1 MRLLQEQAAQTRE
14 EIAMV
19 TSLVRTRDESL
30 GISKQ
35 ELQVNKQLHSEGN
48 VTETKMMEL
57 RRAAA
62 D

>member
-1 MRLLQEQAAQTRE
+1 
-14 EIAMV
+14 MV